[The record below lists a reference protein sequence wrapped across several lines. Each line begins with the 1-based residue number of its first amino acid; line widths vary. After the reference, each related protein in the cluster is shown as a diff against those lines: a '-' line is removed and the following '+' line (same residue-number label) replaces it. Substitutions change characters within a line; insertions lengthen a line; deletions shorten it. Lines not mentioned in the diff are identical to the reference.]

1 MFNLRYMVK
10 DVELQKTLINFMKQH
25 YPDSKFDEVEA
36 IEEAEMNIFFIEIN
50 DDLMIRKILTLEEKL
65 KKEAIRYEFVFMSRI
80 DAMVFK
86 LLIFKPLYF
95 IRESLLEDDLLSLK
109 KIIDDSLTMM
119 PVITVKSGNAIVRL
133 DIKKILFIE
142 SFGHYIVIHTQYG
155 QYKTR
160 DKISSFQ
167 SKVKEA
173 NFIRTH
179 KSYIVNMAYVDKVYN
194 DYVSLINA
202 LDEIPISR
210 NFKKD
215 VMEVFHHKLS
225 KQNN

>member
-1 MFNLRYMVK
+1 MFNIRYMVT
-10 DVELQKTLINFMKQH
+10 DVELQKTLSNFMQQH
-25 YPDSKFDEVEA
+25 YPNSKHDEA
-36 IEEAEMNIFFIEIN
+36 KTIEEAEMNIFFIEIN
-50 DDLMIRKILTLEEKL
+50 DDQMIKKIMMLEEKL

-86 LLIFKPLYF
+86 LLIYKPLYF
-95 IRESLLEDDLLSLK
+95 IRESLLDDDLLSLK
-109 KIIDDSLTMM
+109 KILDDSLTMM
-119 PVITVKSGNAIVRL
+119 PIITVKSGNAIVRL

-167 SKVKEA
+167 SKVKGA
-173 NFIRTH
+173 DFIRTH
-179 KSYIVNMAYVDKVYN
+179 KSYIVNMTYVDKVFN
-194 DYVSLINA
+194 DYVSLVNA

-215 VMEVFHHKLS
+215 VLEGFHHKLS
-225 KQNN
+225 NQNS